1 MYSSSLPWIFR
12 PSNKSE
18 CMGGLAVHR
27 FLPTPRPRSLQAT
40 APIGKRFYCIQEG
53 KRFVRGRQR
62 NNAEGGSRTN
72 LFDLV
77 EKLIWTP
84 SPGTG
89 DRNANGTIEHR
100 LEREMSLDTSFD
112 VRLKGNNKLFPF
124 IIYFFENAIKFQ
136 SEKKKN
142 LFHPLLALKFTSLLF
157 LFFSFLFF
165 SNNPE

>member
-1 MYSSSLPWIFR
+1 MYSPSLPWIFR

-89 DRNANGTIEHR
+89 DRNANGTIEDGHR
-100 LEREMSLDTSFD
+100 LEREMSLDTFFD

-136 SEKKKN
+136 SQKKRKIC
-142 LFHPLLALKFTSLLF
+142 FIHSLL
-157 LFFSFLFF
+157 
-165 SNNPE
+165 